1 MFGRTLLAMVL
12 VFAVGGQARAGEWRA
27 ESWVNGIK
35 PGARYSFLQPMQSDL
50 GAFHGVALEGLLI
63 DWAAPGDGVGSG
75 YGRVYF
81 TMDLLYSVR
90 GRGTLA
96 SYSGGLTLSLE
107 RNPMRDF
114 LIPFWA
120 IEIGG
125 VTQKTT
131 GKVFAIQPY
140 LGFAI
145 LSYRRL
151 TLDLAAGYLVT
162 AGHFRQL
169 HGLRARAGLTL
180 SFW

>member
-1 MFGRTLLAMVL
+1 
-12 VFAVGGQARAGEWRA
+12 
-27 ESWVNGIK
+27 
-35 PGARYSFLQPMQSDL
+35 
-50 GAFHGVALEGLLI
+50 
-63 DWAAPGDGVGSG
+63 
-75 YGRVYF
+75 
-81 TMDLLYSVR
+81 MDLLYSTR

-96 SYSGGLTLSLE
+96 SYCGGLTLSLE

-125 VTQKTT
+125 ATHKLT

-140 LGFAI
+140 LGFTI

-162 AGHFRQL
+162 AGHFREL
-169 HGLRARAGLTL
+169 HGLRARAGLTV